1 MYYYYSLSQK
11 NLNVS
16 FLAQPVLNVRSSV
29 TKSIYREPYTLMCR
43 ASFNPKIATQLIQ
56 YLVLEWTGPDG
67 VSLSIENGVII
78 EQQQTNRSE
87 ATRSLT
93 FHPLNMT
100 HSGTYQCK
108 ASVLLPDSE
117 NLFISTSQ
125 FHLNVLSKSTF
136 L

>member
-1 MYYYYSLSQK
+1 M
-11 NLNVS
+11 S

-29 TKSIYREPYTLMCR
+29 TKSIHREPYTLTCR
-43 ASFNPKIATQLIQ
+43 ASFIPKIAIQLIQ

-108 ASVLLPDSE
+108 AKVLLPNSE